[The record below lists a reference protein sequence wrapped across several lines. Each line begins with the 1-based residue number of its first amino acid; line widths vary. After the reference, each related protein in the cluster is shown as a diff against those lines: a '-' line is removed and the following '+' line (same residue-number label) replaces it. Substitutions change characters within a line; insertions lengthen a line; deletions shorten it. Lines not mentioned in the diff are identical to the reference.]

1 MTITTDKAVY
11 GANASVMASGVAAP
25 NSAVTIQ
32 IFNPSNTLVAV
43 AQTTTTST
51 GSWIDMD
58 VLTFP
63 ASATSQF
70 PYGEYVLKAYAAG
83 ETAETTITFSASVIP
98 PQVTEGLNI
107 VVNMPAVTQADV
119 PITIF
124 VHPMDAVTNQA
135 LSGALITGTV
145 LEPTGL
151 PKISFSEVMVG
162 SYKGTITPSMSG
174 SYIIG
179 IDVGASGYEDTRKIV
194 AFQSLEVS
202 DIDLE
207 PVNSKIAGLESKLSG
222 LESKLSGL
230 ESKLSGLESKID
242 TLNSAISS
250 SMGRL
255 ETSVTSSL
263 SKLEGSMSKVSEE
276 ISSLSDEVSDLS
288 DEVSKAA
295 TSDEVSKGF
304 SDVEQ
309 SIAAV
314 EMSVNSKSSE
324 LAEVMK
330 SSSTD
335 LSVYLMAISILV
347 VITLILSAIA
357 LLRIMRR

>member
-230 ESKLSGLESKID
+230 ESKID

-314 EMSVNSKSSE
+314 ETSVNSKSSE